1 MLWFEIKCMIL
12 SNFAFD
18 NDYYFIIAF
27 RYYSNLARIAVIN
40 IFLVLP
46 PHLYSNLSKTI
57 TLISSPRSQPDV
69 FSPARLEV
77 IDWAGRNHFEPPH
90 CCRGP
95 FEDSKLCWRM
105 TWWRALWVRRESMI
119 SYLLR
124 FDIVWFSS
132 SFSTWSWLLVLA
144 VCLSTTWRILV
155 LRALTRLHF
164 YHLSQLLLSV
174 LPLFPLLFLLGF

>member
-1 MLWFEIKCMIL
+1 MIITLSLLLDIIQTLQELQSSTSSSCCHRTFIAISQKQLLWSPHLALSLTYFLQLDLKWLTEPDEIIL
-12 SNFAFD
+12 NRHTVVEVRLKTQNFAG
-18 NDYYFIIAF
+18 
-27 RYYSNLARIAVIN
+27 
-40 IFLVLP
+40 
-46 PHLYSNLSKTI
+46 
-57 TLISSPRSQPDV
+57 
-69 FSPARLEV
+69 E
-77 IDWAGRNHFEPPH
+77 
-90 CCRGP
+90 
-95 FEDSKLCWRM
+95 
-105 TWWRALWVRRESMI
+105 WRALWVRRESMI

-155 LRALTRLHF
+155 FRALTRLHF